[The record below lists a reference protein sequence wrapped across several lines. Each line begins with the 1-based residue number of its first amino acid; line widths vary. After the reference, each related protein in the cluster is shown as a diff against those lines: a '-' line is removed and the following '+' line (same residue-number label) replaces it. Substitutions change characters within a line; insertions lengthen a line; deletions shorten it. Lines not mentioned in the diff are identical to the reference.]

1 MTSKSEFLKYRPSKL
16 FIITEIAKGVEDHM
30 LEMKLLGAPGSGS
43 GSGPGSDFNAA
54 LRHPRSSGLTFGRF
68 INTHYL
74 NGNIS

>member
-1 MTSKSEFLKYRPSKL
+1 MTSKSEFLKYRSSKL

-30 LEMKLLGAPGSGS
+30 LEMKLLGAPGS